1 MPPIPV
7 PTLPPLAGELQP
19 ARALAA
25 LAEALRASRG
35 FAHKTDIAAVR
46 AALDPAAADA
56 PAGPPAWARALDPA
70 WAATGPLAAGLAAAV
85 PNGDDTA
92 AVPLPVSPGGGGH
105 LLFAIE
111 GLVEDFVARDPW
123 FAGYSAL
130 MVNLSDIAAM
140 GGRAIGV
147 VDAIWAPDAE
157 AAVPVLAG
165 LAAAAA
171 RYGVPVLGGH
181 SNLRA
186 AHGQLAVAVLGH
198 ARALLSS
205 FEARPGDRLMVVVDL
220 RGAWRGEAPY
230 WNASTQA
237 PPERL
242 RADLALL
249 PALAEAG
256 LCRAAKDISMAGVL
270 GSTLML
276 LEASGVGATVDL
288 DALPAPPGL
297 APAERLRW
305 LQAFPSYGFVLS
317 VAPDRVEAVQQH
329 FAAARLACAAV
340 GTVEAGRALRLA
352 AGSVPEL
359 APILLWDA
367 AMQSFILPPGPAADR
382 EPAHG

>member
-1 MPPIPV
+1 MPS
-7 PTLPPLAGELQP
+7 TLPPLAADFQPERTLQ
-19 ARALAA
+19 ALAD
-25 LAEALRASRG
+25 ALRASRG
-35 FAHKTDIAAVR
+35 FAHKTDIASVR
-46 AALDPAAADA
+46 GALGPPAA

-70 WAATGPLAAGLAAAV
+70 WAARGPLAAGLAAAV

-92 AVPLPVSPGGGGH
+92 AVPMPDGSH

-147 VDAIWAPDAE
+147 VDALWAPDAQ
-157 AAVPVLAG
+157 AAAPVLAG
-165 LAAAAA
+165 LAEAAA

-186 AHGQLAVAVLGH
+186 ARGQIAVAVLGQ

-205 FEARPGDRLMVVVDL
+205 FAARPGDRLMVVVDL
-220 RGAWRGEAPY
+220 RGAWRGDAPY

-270 GSTLML
+270 GSALML

-317 VAPDRVEAVQQH
+317 VAPAQVEAVQQH

-340 GTVEAGRALRLA
+340 GTVEPGRALRLV
-352 AGSVPEL
+352 AGSVPGL

-367 AMQSFILPPGPAADR
+367 AMQSFILPAARPVGPAADR
-382 EPAHG
+382 ESVHG